1 MIKRIVLAALALSL
15 AACSPPAGEAPEGSA
30 EPTSAQSADAP
41 PAGGEDAIRAW
52 VQQDT
57 GGNMIGDPE
66 IFYGDFSG
74 DGAADALVHYLTPL
88 GGSGF
93 NVNWALFRNESGTMT
108 FVRREEAVYGT
119 EPRDVVFANGS
130 ITLTTTMPRE
140 GDPHCC
146 PTGSQNWTIATN

>member
-1 MIKRIVLAALALSL
+1 MMKQVLIALALAAL
-15 AACSPPAGEAPEGSA
+15 AACSPPAGQTADSA
-30 EPTSAQSADAP
+30 EPTVAQSADAA

-57 GGNMIGDPE
+57 GGNMIGDAE

-74 DGAADALVHYLTPL
+74 DGAADALAYYLTPL

-93 NVNWALFRNESGTMT
+93 NVSWALFRNEGGAMT

-146 PTGSQNWTIATN
+146 PTGSQSWTIATN